1 MTIEWLRDL
10 VIVIYFILFILVLIG
25 ILVGVLVLYFKTR
38 KLVKSINKSIRS
50 VHKWVAYV
58 MGLFKGLNES
68 VNLFSKGGS

>member
-25 ILVGVLVLYFKTR
+25 ALVGVIILYIKTR
-38 KLVKSINKSIRS
+38 KILKSVNNSIRS
-50 VHKWVAYV
+50 VHKWIAYI

-68 VNLFSKGGS
+68 VGIFSKGGG